1 VDFDDQTS
9 PFRFDDAILHL
20 GPTSATV
27 VRAFS
32 WDQIADY
39 GARFAGDG
47 TQGRLVSMVRQT
59 ETWTTWERHPAGE
72 ELVLLLTGR
81 VDLIQELDGAEHRI
95 ELQAGDGVLN
105 PPGVWHTAD
114 VHEPGD
120 ALFIT
125 PGQGTEHKPR

>member
-1 VDFDDQTS
+1 MDLDDQTT
-9 PFRFDDAILHL
+9 PFRFGDSILHL

-27 VRAFS
+27 VRDFG

-47 TQGRLVSMVRQT
+47 AQGRLVTVEPQT
-59 ETWTTWERHPAGE
+59 ATWTTWERHPAGE
-72 ELVLLLTGR
+72 ELVLLLSGR
-81 VDLIQELDGAEHRI
+81 VDLIQELGGEDHRV
-95 ELQAGDGVLN
+95 ELHAGEGVLN

-114 VHEPGD
+114 VIEPGD

-125 PGQGTEHKPR
+125 PGMGTEHRPR